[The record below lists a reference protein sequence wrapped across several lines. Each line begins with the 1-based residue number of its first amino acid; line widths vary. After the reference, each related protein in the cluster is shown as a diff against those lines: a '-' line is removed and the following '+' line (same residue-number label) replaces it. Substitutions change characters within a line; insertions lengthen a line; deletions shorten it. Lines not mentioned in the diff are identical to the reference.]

1 MFACLFDG
9 FAVLGLR
16 FVCNGALIVLLLTF
30 LPCGLE
36 RCIVLILV
44 RHWLVLV
51 GGLVYCLVEMLV
63 VLYFV
68 CWLVGVFVGYCLMLM
83 LGCCL
88 FVVCRFMV
96 QRFCVVELIVGVLQ
110 FVEVSCCGVDLL

>member
-1 MFACLFDG
+1 M
-9 FAVLGLR
+9 LGLM
-16 FVCNGALIVLLLTF
+16 FVCNGVLIVLLLTF

-63 VLYFV
+63 VFVFRMLAGWGICWLLLAVDAWLLFV
-68 CWLVGVFVGYCLMLM
+68 CG
-83 LGCCL
+83 
-88 FVVCRFMV
+88 
-96 QRFCVVELIVGVLQ
+96 LQ
-110 FVEVSCCGVDLL
+110 VYGSEVSCG

>member
-1 MFACLFDG
+1 M
-9 FAVLGLR
+9 LGLM
-16 FVCNGALIVLLLTF
+16 FVCNGVLIVLLFTF

-51 GGLVYCLVEMLV
+51 GRLVYCLVEMLV

-68 CWLVGVFVGYCLMLM
+68 CWSVGGICWLLLDVDAWL
-83 LGCCL
+83 L
-88 FVVCRFMV
+88 FVC
-96 QRFCVVELIVGVLQ
+96 GLQ
-110 FVEVSCCGVDLL
+110 VYGSEVSCGWDYCGCVAILWVGFLLWCRLVVMLVSY